1 MGRLLVLRIF
11 RLDQNIHVI
20 HKKNM
25 KHHQRVELEGL
36 LFIFYYYTLPDSA
49 IVDIGL
55 SGNKIPLSIN
65 SSRLART
72 DILRSRAKN
81 LF

>member
-1 MGRLLVLRIF
+1 MMMGVREI
-11 RLDQNIHVI
+11 
-20 HKKNM
+20 
-25 KHHQRVELEGL
+25 GL
-36 LFIFYYYTLPDSA
+36 LFIFYYTLPDSA

-72 DILRSRAKN
+72 DIFRSRAKN
-81 LF
+81 LFVFSRFYGYDE

>member
-1 MGRLLVLRIF
+1 
-11 RLDQNIHVI
+11 
-20 HKKNM
+20 M
-25 KHHQRVELEGL
+25 KHHYDDGVEMGL
-36 LFIFYYYTLPDSA
+36 LFIFFYYTLPDSA
-49 IVDIGL
+49 IVDNPDIGL

-72 DILRSRAKN
+72 DILRSRAKI